1 MNAPPHSQIGG
12 PGAGTVEASDLPRM
26 ILADVNLTA
35 LARDIA
41 DLWTE
46 LTPADREELVRALGT
61 YLDGVRS
68 RLAAPDRRAG
78 RPAAGG
84 K

>member
-1 MNAPPHSQIGG
+1 M
-12 PGAGTVEASDLPRM
+12 PRM

-78 RPAAGG
+78 RPAAGWEVIEG
-84 K
+84 GRPASNQASIGDES